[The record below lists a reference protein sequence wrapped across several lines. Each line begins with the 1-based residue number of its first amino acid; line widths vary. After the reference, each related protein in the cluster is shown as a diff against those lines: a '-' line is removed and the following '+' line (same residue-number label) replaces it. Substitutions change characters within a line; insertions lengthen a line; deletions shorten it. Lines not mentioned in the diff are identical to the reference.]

1 MNTQLDDLKKD
12 RKKYVLFILEEKLK
26 QAPNY
31 DSIKHAQVRVL
42 LIKPKQKLITNKSN
56 FL

>member
-1 MNTQLDDLKKD
+1 MKTQLDDLKKE

-31 DSIKHAQVRVL
+31 DSIKHAQRQIDRIDNYIFN
-42 LIKPKQKLITNKSN
+42 IK
-56 FL
+56 

>member
-1 MNTQLDDLKKD
+1 MSISNTMKTQIDDLKKE

-31 DSIKHAQVRVL
+31 DSIKHAQQQIDRIDNYIFN
-42 LIKPKQKLITNKSN
+42 IK
-56 FL
+56 

>member
-1 MNTQLDDLKKD
+1 MNTQLDDLKKE

-31 DSIKHAQVRVL
+31 DSIKHAKQQIDRIDNYIFN
-42 LIKPKQKLITNKSN
+42 IK
-56 FL
+56 

>member
-1 MNTQLDDLKKD
+1 MRTQLEDLKTE

-31 DSIKHAQVRVL
+31 NSIRHAQKQIERIDNYIFN
-42 LIKPKQKLITNKSN
+42 IK
-56 FL
+56 

>member
-31 DSIKHAQVRVL
+31 DSIKHAQQQIDRIDNYIFN
-42 LIKPKQKLITNKSN
+42 IK
-56 FL
+56 